1 VVSGQSRFSSRVY
14 FDLEPNPLARAL
26 DARRAAGRE
35 ILDLT
40 ETNPTRAGL
49 SPEHAEIREALLAAD
64 LGRYE
69 PSPRGS
75 RAAREAVAAYYA
87 ERGVTVDPDRI
98 VLTASTSEAYSLV
111 LKLLCDPEDAVL
123 APRPSYPLVEH
134 LALLEGVVPTSYPL
148 VYAPAEGWRLDAEA
162 LEAAMAPRTRA
173 VIAVSPNNPT
183 GSYLAP
189 PEWERMV
196 EACARHGLAAAVDEV
211 FHDHRSAAFTGPA
224 AEPLARSPALTFVL
238 SGLSKVAGLPQMKLG
253 WIVVAGPEAV
263 AAEALRRLEFIADA
277 YLSVGAPVQAA
288 AARLLGLRHGFQRR
302 ARERV
307 EANERLLRQELPG
320 RVRVREGGWSAVVN
334 LAPGAD
340 EEALA
345 LRFLEQRGVL
355 VHPGYYYD
363 FEADSALVVSLLPA
377 PGTFQGGVRALCAGL
392 AGV

>member
-1 VVSGQSRFSSRVY
+1 
-14 FDLEPNPLARAL
+14 
-26 DARRAAGRE
+26 
-35 ILDLT
+35 
-40 ETNPTRAGL
+40 
-49 SPEHAEIREALLAAD
+49 
-64 LGRYE
+64 
-69 PSPRGS
+69 
-75 RAAREAVAAYYA
+75 
-87 ERGVTVDPDRI
+87 
-98 VLTASTSEAYSLV
+98 
-111 LKLLCDPEDAVL
+111 
-123 APRPSYPLVEH
+123 
-134 LALLEGVVPTSYPL
+134 
-148 VYAPAEGWRLDAEA
+148 
-162 LEAAMAPRTRA
+162 
-173 VIAVSPNNPT
+173 
-183 GSYLAP
+183 
-189 PEWERMV
+189 
-196 EACARHGLAAAVDEV
+196 
-211 FHDHRSAAFTGPA
+211 
-224 AEPLARSPALTFVL
+224 LARSPALTFVL